1 MIRAQTSVRSRL
13 GPEKMDNFPLF
24 IFSAR
29 IRPNPAGTDR
39 KIQKTQGFLLGRY
52 YLITCTPFFSTCSS
66 LTSLSLMAAFAA
78 ATNAAAFSGWII
90 VRIVVPAPLR

>member
-39 KIQKTQGFLLGRY
+39 KIQKTQGFLLG
-52 YLITCTPFFSTCSS
+52 P
-66 LTSLSLMAAFAA
+66 A
-78 ATNAAAFSGWII
+78 II
-90 VRIVVPAPLR
+90 